1 MLKSRFRKVIPSTR
15 KHRPHIT
22 LLQRFVR
29 TADLDKVYAAA
40 DKTLAAEKITG
51 WKLTA
56 IKYYFVA
63 APPIGLAGIVI
74 APSDDLLRLQQEL
87 VDAVAPYTVETGTA
101 EAFFTR
107 PGEPGIN
114 PGLIPYVAG
123 FVPDDAGKKYSPH
136 VSVGVGT
143 IDDLYNTLA
152 EPFDAFTFSPVSASI
167 YQLGDFGTARKKLMD
182 LTAVPE
188 RNADRSEPFAGC
200 CPAPAD
206 AASLAARAS
215 QMCKGRIDDH
225 QKRTAR
231 EDRFFRHRRAAAGDL
246 WRKGRIVLLA
256 RLLRRQ
262 GDRRG
267 RLYLRPAD
275 RDELRGDVPVRR
287 RPNSGQFKAPF
298 NQIHNEARVFT
309 YKDTASS
316 RPTATRPIRCC
327 GWTCAPNRW

>member
-1 MLKSRFRKVIPSTR
+1 MGKFAESVAACIGLVALCAFAPPTCAQQSPVTAIDILLDPDATMIARAEEANARLLKAFPKGYSLDAE
-15 KHRPHIT
+15 HRPHIT

-123 FVPDDAGKKYSPH
+123 FVPDHAGKKYSPH

-143 IDDLYNTLA
+143 IDDLDKMLA

-182 LTAVPE
+182 LTVNP
-188 RNADRSEPFAGC
+188 
-200 CPAPAD
+200 
-206 AASLAARAS
+206 
-215 QMCKGRIDDH
+215 
-225 QKRTAR
+225 
-231 EDRFFRHRRAAAGDL
+231 
-246 WRKGRIVLLA
+246 
-256 RLLRRQ
+256 
-262 GDRRG
+262 
-267 RLYLRPAD
+267 
-275 RDELRGDVPVRR
+275 
-287 RPNSGQFKAPF
+287 
-298 NQIHNEARVFT
+298 
-309 YKDTASS
+309 
-316 RPTATRPIRCC
+316 
-327 GWTCAPNRW
+327 